1 MGAALL
7 VAAFAAALGA
17 ARRAVRGRAGPGAAA
32 AGAGLAAFVYW
43 LVHGSV
49 DWFWELPA
57 LGTAAFAFL
66 GIAAGLAPRRGLR
79 MRRPAVTGRRAAAA
93 VVAGTLLV
101 GASFGAPAL
110 AERLVNRAT
119 AIYPHDASKAFDDLD
134 SAASLNPL
142 SPRPKV
148 IAARI
153 ALALHRPLAA
163 ERYFRQA
170 LGREPDEPYVHLELG
185 AILYD
190 GGRRAE
196 GLRLLERATQLEPRA
211 PITARALRLARSG
224 RRIDLNAINA
234 ALLAR
239 GREIIR

>member
-1 MGAALL
+1 
-7 VAAFAAALGA
+7 AFAAAIGTAL
-17 ARRAVRGRAGPGAAA
+17 RALRGRAGPGAAA
-32 AGAGLAAFVYW
+32 AAAGLGAFVYW

-57 LGTAAFAFL
+57 LGTAAFALL
-66 GIAAGLAPRRGLR
+66 GLAAGLAPRGPQRA
-79 MRRPAVTGRRAAAA
+79 RRPVAIGPRAAAA
-93 VVAGTLLV
+93 AVAGTLLV
-101 GASFGAPAL
+101 GVRCGAPAL
-110 AERLVNRAT
+110 AERVVNRAT
-119 AIYPHDASKAFDDLD
+119 AIYPHDAKKAFDDLN

-163 ERYFRQA
+163 ERYFHQA
-170 LGREPDEPYVHLELG
+170 LAREPNEPYVHLELG
-185 AILYD
+185 AILYG

-196 GLRLLERATQLEPRA
+196 GLRILERAATLEPRS
-211 PITARALRLARSG
+211 PITAHALRLARSG
-224 RRIDLNAINA
+224 RPVDLNAINA